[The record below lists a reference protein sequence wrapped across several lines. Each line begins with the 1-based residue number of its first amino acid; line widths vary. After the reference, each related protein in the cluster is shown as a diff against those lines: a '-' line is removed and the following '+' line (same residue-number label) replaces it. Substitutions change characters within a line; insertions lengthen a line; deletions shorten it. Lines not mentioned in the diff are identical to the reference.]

1 MRRAAFAL
9 LAVRAAAKL
18 SVAVVLVPAARLCAH
33 TPIGGWDFAPP
44 CVNRVCAPADMGG
57 AKAGPVRDKS
67 PHWSRPYLGRQ
78 PCRDAQRRADIV
90 QKNKDRDN
98 RHGTC
103 RQGALWCKYEPL
115 TKPPHARSFLR
126 SLAPGTNEIAL
137 VNQAKAA
144 TGRDVWVAD
153 VRSPSHRSRLL
164 TARPL

>member
-18 SVAVVLVPAARLCAH
+18 SAAVVMVPAARLCAH

-90 QKNKDRDN
+90 QKK
-98 RHGTC
+98 GS
-103 RQGALWCKYEPL
+103 RQSAWNLPSRCVMVQVRAADQA
-115 TKPPHARSFLR
+115 TARKSFLR

-153 VRSPSHRSRLL
+153 VRSLSHRSRLL